1 MVRSS
6 KPLVQYLE
14 AITSVHN
21 LKMYH
26 TAVIRDHLEVGHEVE
41 MGIQL
46 TKDHVQ
52 WWALVLLM

>member
-1 MVRSS
+1 M
-6 KPLVQYLE
+6 QYLE

-26 TAVIRDHLEVGHEVE
+26 TAVIRDHLEVGHEAE

-52 WWALVLLM
+52 WWAYFIGSLLY